1 MNYLNYLNYLNY
13 FVFII
18 PFLFVYIPSIF
29 FPVNN
34 AGSEVPFRPPGIVF
48 AIVWPILLLL
58 IGLSWF
64 KNINLSIYFFILSIL
79 LGIWTVIYNYSQ
91 LISFIEIIITLFL
104 VLFLIFK
111 NKLYLLIPLSLWLS
125 FASILNGYQVIN

>member
-1 MNYLNYLNYLNY
+1 MNYLNY

>member
-1 MNYLNYLNYLNY
+1 MKYLNYLNY

-34 AGSEVPFRPPGIVF
+34 AGFEVPFRPPGIVF

-58 IGLSWF
+58 IGLSWI

-91 LISFIEIIITLFL
+91 LISFIEIIITLCF

>member
-91 LISFIEIIITLFL
+91 LISFIEIIITLCF

>member
-1 MNYLNYLNYLNY
+1 MNYLNYLNY

-64 KNINLSIYFFILSIL
+64 KNINLSIYFFILSLL

-91 LISFIEIIITLFL
+91 LISFIEIIITLFF
-104 VLFLIFK
+104 VLFLILK
-111 NKLYLLIPLSLWLS
+111 NKLFLLIPLSLWLS

>member
-1 MNYLNYLNYLNY
+1 MNYLNYLNY

-64 KNINLSIYFFILSIL
+64 KNINLSIYFFILSLL

-91 LISFIEIIITLFL
+91 LISFIEIIITLFF
-104 VLFLIFK
+104 VLFLILK
-111 NKLYLLIPLSLWLS
+111 NKLFLLIPLSLWLS
-125 FASILNGYQVIN
+125 FASILNGYQVINKI

>member
-1 MNYLNYLNYLNY
+1 M
-13 FVFII
+13 
-18 PFLFVYIPSIF
+18 
-29 FPVNN
+29 
-34 AGSEVPFRPPGIVF
+34 PFRPPGIVF

-58 IGLSWF
+58 IGLSWN

-79 LGIWTVIYNYSQ
+79 LGIWTVIYNYSH
-91 LISFIEIIITLFL
+91 LISFIEIIITLCF